1 MVLLHSGLLYPSER
15 DPSAFFAALRALKQT
30 KRIDARTLRV
40 VLRATGHDAH
50 YRQALA
56 EQGLDDIVFLE
67 PAIPYR
73 DALAEM
79 LAADGLLIFQAANC
93 NHQIPAKIYEYLR
106 ARRPMLVLTDAA
118 GDTAAVVRAAGID
131 TIAPL
136 DSAVAIERALV
147 DFMERARAGR
157 APIATDA
164 EIARHSRRAGAAELA
179 RLLDSLVR
187 PT

>member
-1 MVLLHSGLLYPSER
+1 
-15 DPSAFFAALRALKQT
+15 
-30 KRIDARTLRV
+30 
-40 VLRATGHDAH
+40 
-50 YRQALA
+50 QALA

-106 ARRPMLVLTDAA
+106 ARRPMLILTDAA

-131 TIAPL
+131 TMAPL
-136 DSAVAIERALV
+136 DSAEAIERLLV
-147 DFMERARAGR
+147 DFIERIRAGR
-157 APIATDA
+157 APIAADA
-164 EIARHSRRAGAAELA
+164 EIARH
-179 RLLDSLVR
+179 
-187 PT
+187 